1 MQLQYARSFASFAFS
16 DRQHSRIKDMLDGRL
31 PGLVVDADLRW
42 HFINAL
48 AERGKIASSVIESEL
63 ERDNTASGHKY
74 AASARASL
82 PTVEAKVSAWQS
94 ALGGEL
100 SNHIHDATIA
110 GFNRPL
116 QRSLT
121 KAYIDKYFDCLV
133 SVWEKLS
140 YELASTVVTGFF
152 PAYQVSD
159 DVLAK
164 CETWLN
170 TEGKDAPAALRR
182 FVSENR
188 DALARSL
195 NAQRVDARF

>member
-1 MQLQYARSFASFAFS
+1 
-16 DRQHSRIKDMLDGRL
+16 MLEGRL

-42 HFINAL
+42 HFINCL
-48 AERGKIASSVIESEL
+48 AERGRINAAAIDAEL

-82 PTVEAKVSAWQS
+82 PTKEAKEQAWKD
-94 ALGGEL
+94 AIGGEL

-116 QRSLT
+116 QRELT
-121 KAYIDKYFDCLV
+121 KTYIDRYFESLV

-140 YELASTVVTGFF
+140 YELASTIVTGFF
-152 PAYQVSD
+152 PAYQVNQE
-159 DVLAK
+159 VLDK
-164 CETWLN
+164 TETWL
-170 TEGKDAPAALRR
+170 TGVGKDAPAALRR

-188 DALARSL
+188 DALARAL
-195 NAQRVDARF
+195 NAQKVDARF